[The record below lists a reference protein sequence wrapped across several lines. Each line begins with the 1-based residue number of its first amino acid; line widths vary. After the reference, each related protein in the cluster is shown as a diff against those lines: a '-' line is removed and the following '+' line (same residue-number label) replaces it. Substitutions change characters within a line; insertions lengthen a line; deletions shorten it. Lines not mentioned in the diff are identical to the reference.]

1 LLGDGAA
8 RMVTSQVLYGSL
20 VLAVA
25 IERLFELR
33 IAARNRRTALAKG
46 GTEFGARHF
55 PAMSAMHT
63 AFLISCVAE
72 VVLLDRPLYI
82 PLAAVSLTCVI
93 AAQVL
98 RYWCIA
104 TLGPRWNVR
113 VIVVPG
119 MALATDGPYR
129 FLRHPN
135 YVAVVIEV
143 LALPLVHTA
152 WLTAIVFS
160 LLNAA
165 MLTVR
170 IRVEEAALQEVA

>member
-1 LLGDGAA
+1 
-8 RMVTSQVLYGSL
+8 VNSQALYVAL

-25 IERLFELR
+25 VERLFELR
-33 IAARNRRTALAKG
+33 IAARNRQIALANG
-46 GTEFGARHF
+46 GKEYGAGHF
-55 PAMSAMHT
+55 PVMSIIHA
-63 AFLISCVAE
+63 AFLLACIAE
-72 VVLLDRPLYI
+72 VVLLDRPLYV
-82 PLAAVSLTCVI
+82 PLAVVSLLGVI
-93 AAQVL
+93 AAQAL

-135 YVAVVIEV
+135 YLAVVTEMI
-143 LALPLVHTA
+143 ALPLVHTA

-165 MLTVR
+165 MLAVR

>member
-1 LLGDGAA
+1 VVSLLG
-8 RMVTSQVLYGSL
+8 
-20 VLAVA
+20 
-25 IERLFELR
+25 
-33 IAARNRRTALAKG
+33 
-46 GTEFGARHF
+46 
-55 PAMSAMHT
+55 
-63 AFLISCVAE
+63 
-72 VVLLDRPLYI
+72 
-82 PLAAVSLTCVI
+82 VI
-93 AAQVL
+93 AAQAL

-135 YVAVVIEV
+135 YLAVVTEMI
-143 LALPLVHTA
+143 ALPLVHTA

-165 MLTVR
+165 MLAVR

>member
-1 LLGDGAA
+1 
-8 RMVTSQVLYGSL
+8 MVTSQTLYILL

-25 IERLFELR
+25 AERLFELR
-33 IAARNRRTALAKG
+33 IAARNREVALANG
-46 GTEFGARHF
+46 GKEFGAEHF
-55 PAMSAMHT
+55 PVMSVMHT
-63 AFLISCVAE
+63 AFLFACVAE
-72 VVLLDRPLYI
+72 VLLLHRPLYV
-82 PLAAVSLTCVI
+82 PLAILSMLGVI
-93 AAQVL
+93 GAQAL

-119 MALATDGPYR
+119 MTLATDGPYR

-135 YVAVVIEV
+135 YLAVIVEMI
-143 LALPLVHTA
+143 ALPLVHTA

-165 MLTVR
+165 MLIVR

>member
-1 LLGDGAA
+1 
-8 RMVTSQVLYGSL
+8 MTSQALYLLL

-25 IERLFELR
+25 LERLFELR
-33 IAARNRRTALAKG
+33 IAARNRAAALARG
-46 GTEFGARHF
+46 GRELGAGHF
-55 PAMSAMHT
+55 PVMSAMHT
-63 AFLISCVAE
+63 AFLVACVAE
-72 VVLLDRPLYI
+72 VVLLDRPLI
-82 PLAAVSLTCVI
+82 VPLAIVSLLGVI
-93 AAQVL
+93 GAQAL

-119 MALATDGPYR
+119 MTLATDGPYR

-135 YVAVVIEV
+135 YLAVVVEMI
-143 LALPLVHTA
+143 ALPLVHTA

>member
-1 LLGDGAA
+1 
-8 RMVTSQVLYGSL
+8 VTSQALYLLL

-25 IERLFELR
+25 LERLFELR
-33 IAARNRRTALAKG
+33 IAARNRTAALARG
-46 GTEFGARHF
+46 GKEHGAGHF
-55 PAMSAMHT
+55 PVMSAMHT
-63 AFLISCVAE
+63 AFLVACVAE
-72 VVLLDRPLYI
+72 VVLLDRPLLV
-82 PLAAVSLTCVI
+82 PLAIVSLLGVI
-93 AAQVL
+93 GAQAL

-119 MALATDGPYR
+119 MTLATDGPYR

-135 YVAVVIEV
+135 YLAVVVEMI
-143 LALPLVHTA
+143 ALPLVHTA